1 MLFVHLFISSG
12 TSIKYVC
19 DEILRHPLQRQ
30 PAQNRLDRSVRNH
43 SWVRPCDGL
52 RSMVNQLNTS
62 MTWIV
67 FFHEHPPITVWAR
80 FLMDARREALR
91 QSGLKDRDIRGLNM
105 RADS

>member
-1 MLFVHLFISSG
+1 
-12 TSIKYVC
+12 
-19 DEILRHPLQRQ
+19 
-30 PAQNRLDRSVRNH
+30 
-43 SWVRPCDGL
+43 
-52 RSMVNQLNTS
+52 MVNQCSTS

-80 FLMDARREALR
+80 SFMDARREALR